1 MYIQNNDVYTE
12 QRCIYRTKMYILYRT
27 KMYIQNEDVYT
38 EQRCIYRTK
47 MYVYTERVIFHTC
60 TQKIRLQHKYENMS
74 FLNIELAWI
83 LPNLKKRALQIQ
95 F

>member
-1 MYIQNNDVYTE
+1 MYIQNKDVYTE
-12 QRCIYRTKMYILYRT
+12 QRCIYRTKMYI
-27 KMYIQNEDVYT
+27 QNKD
-38 EQRCIYRTK
+38 
-47 MYVYTERVIFHTC
+47 VYTERVIFHTC

-74 FLNIELAWI
+74 FLNFELAWI